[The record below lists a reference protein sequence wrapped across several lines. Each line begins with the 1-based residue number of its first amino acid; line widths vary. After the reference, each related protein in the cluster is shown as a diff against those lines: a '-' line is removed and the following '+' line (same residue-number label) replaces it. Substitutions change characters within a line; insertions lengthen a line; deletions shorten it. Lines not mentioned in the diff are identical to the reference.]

1 MFKQP
6 EPPELTVEALTRWL
20 RSEPDPEREYR
31 YQDPVLC
38 LLGFYFTAQH
48 AGDAIAEA
56 AYEQMPHYREI
67 AEPKPHTFGAA
78 LERAE
83 ALLALPA
90 PQAPIEPTDISV
102 PAREEVAIEHQGHS

>member
-31 YQDPVLC
+31 YQDPVFC
-38 LLGFYFTAQH
+38 LLGQYFTDCGAM
-48 AGDAIAEA
+48 DAISEA
-56 AYEQMPHYREI
+56 AYETMPHYREI

-78 LERAE
+78 LARAE
-83 ALLALPA
+83 QLLLPPPA
-90 PQAPIEPTDISV
+90 QVIEPPFVSETHE
-102 PAREEVAIEHQGHS
+102 PVAIEHQGHS